1 MGYWGWHTEHIRK
14 HHMIYFVPAWY
25 TDPEH
30 WDSGRKPWY
39 RVRKQFFDAFLSQ
52 IRMFVHEGE
61 DVCLLNPA
69 HTTGFRR
76 FRFAED
82 LGNLSC
88 WSAFDVLQ
96 GIEIDDCT
104 AFSFRD
110 LPWPEGMEW
119 VYTPFL
125 VWGYLNGEVKARIEF
140 AATGDLSE
148 ISFYDSERIFSTYRF
163 DERGFVSVVYRYKDG
178 RPPYAYYLN
187 PDGSIRFRENIT
199 DKTVETTATLPAPFA
214 RRRYACIGDL
224 VAKTLKNKLDTLD
237 ERDTVIVE
245 SNSLHNTLFL
255 DKDRYY
261 KTVLFLQ
268 GNSSKTCPQVDL
280 ENADLLVTDSEWE
293 KKRILWKYPALKTPF
308 MVVAPVDTRLGWG
321 KSSETKQKK
330 IFLQTDSVD
339 DHELSQILSA
349 LQTLMKSDQDIELYA
364 AAEAAPNK
372 GRDAQKEELS
382 ARIEKLS
389 DLHVDR
395 EEEENLGENSELQQM
410 FEEIPDK
417 VFVRT
422 YSTIPE
428 LEKILVDCR
437 LIVDLGEEPSELLQ
451 IAGISMGI
459 PQIHKAVTRY
469 IDHLKEGY
477 VVHSAE
483 EVMTAL
489 RYYLYNLQN
498 WNEAFMN
505 CVRKVEMYS
514 GKAIV
519 DKWKNRI
526 EDISR

>member
-1 MGYWGWHTEHIRK
+1 
-14 HHMIYFVPAWY
+14 
-25 TDPEH
+25 
-30 WDSGRKPWY
+30 
-39 RVRKQFFDAFLSQ
+39 
-52 IRMFVHEGE
+52 
-61 DVCLLNPA
+61 
-69 HTTGFRR
+69 
-76 FRFAED
+76 
-82 LGNLSC
+82 
-88 WSAFDVLQ
+88 
-96 GIEIDDCT
+96 
-104 AFSFRD
+104 
-110 LPWPEGMEW
+110 
-119 VYTPFL
+119 
-125 VWGYLNGEVKARIEF
+125 
-140 AATGDLSE
+140 
-148 ISFYDSERIFSTYRF
+148 
-163 DERGFVSVVYRYKDG
+163 
-178 RPPYAYYLN
+178 
-187 PDGSIRFRENIT
+187 
-199 DKTVETTATLPAPFA
+199 
-214 RRRYACIGDL
+214 
-224 VAKTLKNKLDTLD
+224 
-237 ERDTVIVE
+237 
-245 SNSLHNTLFL
+245 
-255 DKDRYY
+255 
-261 KTVLFLQ
+261 
-268 GNSSKTCPQVDL
+268 
-280 ENADLLVTDSEWE
+280 
-293 KKRILWKYPALKTPF
+293 
-308 MVVAPVDTRLGWG
+308 
-321 KSSETKQKK
+321 
-330 IFLQTDSVD
+330 
-339 DHELSQILSA
+339 
-349 LQTLMKSDQDIELYA
+349 MKSDQDIELYA

-526 EDISR
+526 EDINR